1 MAVGDHVVI
10 STLSNCGA
18 CAACDSGRPTHCR
31 ESIGKMSAPFR
42 QGDRKVLQFA
52 NIGAFSE
59 QTVVKAR
66 QAVPINKDVPFEVA
80 SLLGCGV
87 ITGVGAVFNR
97 AKVTHGQSVLV
108 IGVGGIGL
116 NVIQGAAL
124 ADALPI
130 IAVDTNPRKEALARQ
145 FGATHFINAAEVDTV
160 EAVKEICP
168 NGVDVSFECVGHPAL
183 IRNAIDALDW
193 GGTAVILG
201 VPKFGTEA
209 SFLVSSHVQRQDDHG
224 LPLRRR
230 PAPQGHPAVRR
241 PLPGRAAQARRAGH
255 PHLRP
260 GRHPADHRRHA
271 RGRPGPRRAA
281 DRLTVAL
288 PPELAELA
296 ASVSNWGRW
305 GDDDERGTANLIDDA
320 ALRRGLDAVRTGRHV
335 SLAIPLDQTQPA
347 GGRRARSHR
356 ARCARCCRS
365 TRPTPGQDGDAAFND
380 DTVVM
385 AMSAGTHIDALGH
398 VSYAGKLYNGF
409 PAETATAVAGLTR
422 CGAEKI
428 GPIMS
433 RGVLLDLPAALG
445 VDRLEAG
452 YAITADD
459 LDRAVE
465 HARVELAPGDVLCV
479 RTGHMKCFHE
489 GKTTDL
495 QPRQPGPVDPHDRD
509 GSATTTAAR
518 SSPTPTCTRCGR
530 RRTGRR

>member
-1 MAVGDHVVI
+1 MRGIVFDEGGLAVAADLTVRDVRADEVRVDLQAAGVCHSDVSVIDGTIPFPTPVVLGHEATGIIAEIGSAVTGVSVGDHVVI

-66 QAVPINKDVPFEVA
+66 QAVPISKEVPFEVA

-108 IGVGGIGL
+108 VGVGGIGL

-183 IRNAIDALDW
+183 IRNAVDALDW

-209 SFLVSSHVQRQDDHG
+209 SFLVSSMYNDKTIMGCRYG
-224 LPLRRR
+224 
-230 PAPQGHPAVRR
+230 A
-241 PLPGRAAQARRAGH
+241 
-255 PHLRP
+255 
-260 GRHPADHRRHA
+260 
-271 RGRPGPRRAA
+271 GRPHKDIPLFVDLYLAG
-281 DRLTVAL
+281 RLKLDELVTRTYDL
-288 PPELAELA
+288 GEIQQTIDDMHEGELA
-296 ASVSNWGRW
+296 
-305 GDDDERGTANLIDDA
+305 
-320 ALRRGLDAVRTGRHV
+320 
-335 SLAIPLDQTQPA
+335 
-347 GGRRARSHR
+347 
-356 ARCARCCRS
+356 
-365 TRPTPGQDGDAAFND
+365 
-380 DTVVM
+380 
-385 AMSAGTHIDALGH
+385 
-398 VSYAGKLYNGF
+398 
-409 PAETATAVAGLTR
+409 
-422 CGAEKI
+422 
-428 GPIMS
+428 
-433 RGVLLDLPAALG
+433 RGVLRIG
-445 VDRLEAG
+445 
-452 YAITADD
+452 
-459 LDRAVE
+459 
-465 HARVELAPGDVLCV
+465 
-479 RTGHMKCFHE
+479 
-489 GKTTDL
+489 
-495 QPRQPGPVDPHDRD
+495 
-509 GSATTTAAR
+509 
-518 SSPTPTCTRCGR
+518 
-530 RRTGRR
+530 